1 MTSAVQPVPDDPTP
15 EGPTTPTVLTVVPG
29 GSASERAA
37 ALLRVRPYRRLWRA
51 QLLGSVGDRLGLL
64 VLLVLVVQAGAT
76 GEFGT
81 GYRAALL
88 VIAAAFALRLLTSLL
103 LGVAL
108 LHPLSRLLDR
118 LDRRWTLVG
127 VDVLRA
133 ALFVAAPFW
142 IVWDHGTSAVWLMIT
157 IFATTAAERVAALA
171 REAVGGRLLPAPAPG
186 VPAVDQRPVLRHLD
200 QWTGYAAM
208 PLAAGLLVLL
218 TLIEN
223 GVSSGV
229 GWLDAHAGT
238 VAAFGAAA
246 LLLVAAVL
254 HYLQEL
260 PPAPGPSNPWSPLSG
275 LRAPTDIAPGNAAP
289 GKSAAAP
296 RGRTGS
302 SVAFSFS
309 AAGAVAAMAGSVA
322 VAYPHAADLWAG
334 PVGFGL
340 LVLAAT
346 AAPVLGLR
354 IAASVLP
361 VLSRR
366 RLLPLA
372 LGTAGLS
379 LLLSGLVRDFVLAL
393 VLISL
398 AGLAAGVALRTS
410 TVLLDL
416 ETEEARRPV
425 VREHLRSMLRVAAG
439 VGLVAAPLLGAA
451 FGPQAFGTDSPHF
464 DHRGASLAV
473 SVVGLLLLVL
483 AAVVFF
489 RVDDRRGTAS
499 FSHDVWDALRGG
511 AQPVPHRAGTG
522 YFIALEG
529 GDGAGKSTQAQAL
542 AEWIRSKGHEVVVTR
557 EPGGSAIGQR
567 LRAMLLDVGNTGI
580 SHRAEALLYAA
591 DRAEHVDN
599 VIRPALDRGAVVI
612 TDRYMDSSVAYQGA
626 GRDLAASEV
635 ARVNRWAT
643 DGLVPDLTVLLDVD
657 PAAARERFTE
667 ALDRLESEPEDFHAR
682 VRSGFLALAAAD
694 PVRYLVVNAAQ
705 SPGEVTT
712 AIRHRLDREL
722 PLSEQER
729 VARIEQERL
738 AREAEA
744 HRIAEEARLKA
755 EAERAEREKQA
766 QLERLRMAEEE
777 KAKALQAEED
787 RKAAEKARHAAEQAR
802 LAAEA
807 EAARRAAAEQE
818 RREAE
823 AAERRRIESE
833 AARLAELERQRDERR
848 AEERRRAEDA
858 LRRAE
863 EARLAAA
870 AGVTAAEAALGAEA
884 PTREVPLAG
893 GAGGAGA
900 GGVDSGGD
908 AGSGTGG
915 AGAAAAVGDDADAGR
930 DAGDAGRDTGD
941 RRAGEEQV
949 EDAVAED
956 PSEEGGSGDD
966 GASGDGA
973 PQSGAPQA
981 DASGVE
987 AGAEAESAPASA
999 PAAAPALGV
1008 APDQP
1013 TQVITEEDRAEAV
1026 RRADEARA
1034 AELRA
1039 TEARTAGS
1047 RAAGGDAETGSA
1059 ADETA
1064 VIPRM
1069 PSGPP
1074 PQAPS
1079 AAAPPTNAPTAAP
1092 AASPAAPPA
1101 APRRGRAVTPSARPT
1116 PPEERTA
1123 VLPQVPAAPSGGAEP
1138 PSDQHRLLPRSW
1150 RVARPKSGESVQ
1162 EGSPDWLF
1170 RPEPGDE
1177 QPTRQLPQVERTT
1190 EMPLIDP
1197 APAAPSAPPQRPG
1210 RYDWA
1215 EETPLDDLPS
1225 LTDELLGSRDE
1236 WSQWDGG
1243 DDESGGKGRKGKR

>member
-1 MTSAVQPVPDDPTP
+1 MSQPPVRLTGMTSADRTGPDPLPDAH
-15 EGPTTPTVLTVVPG
+15 PTTPSVLTVVPG

-64 VLLVLVVQAGAT
+64 VLLVLAVQAGAT
-76 GEFGT
+76 GEFGS

-88 VIAAAFALRLLTSLL
+88 LVAAVFGLRLLTSLL

-108 LHPLSRLLDR
+108 LHPLSRLLDQ

-133 ALFVAAPFW
+133 GLFAVAPFW
-142 IVWDHGTSAVWLMIT
+142 IVWDHGTAAVWLLIT
-157 IFATTAAERVAALA
+157 LFVVTAAERIAAIA
-171 REAVGGRLLPAPAPG
+171 REAVGARLLPAPAPG
-186 VPAVDQRPVLRHLD
+186 VPTVDQRPVLRHLD
-200 QWTGYAAM
+200 QWTGYAAV
-208 PLAAGLLVLL
+208 PLGAALLVLL

-229 GWLDAHAGT
+229 GWLDNHAGT
-238 VAAFGAAA
+238 VAAFGAAV
-246 LLLVAAVL
+246 LLVTSAVL
-254 HYLQEL
+254 LYLQEL
-260 PPAPGPSNPWSPLSG
+260 PPAPGPSAPWSPLTG
-275 LRAPTDIAPGNAAP
+275 LWAPTDTATGAKGRAEAET
-289 GKSAAAP
+289 GAKAP

-302 SVAFSFS
+302 SVVFSFA
-309 AAGAVAAMAGSVA
+309 AAGAVAAMAGTVA

-346 AAPVLGLR
+346 AAPVVGLR
-354 IAASVLP
+354 IAGSVLP
-361 VLSRR
+361 VLGRR

-372 LGTAGLS
+372 LGTAGLA
-379 LLLSGLVRDFVLAL
+379 LLLTGLVRDFVLAL

-398 AGLAAGVALRTS
+398 AGLASGVALRTAW
-410 TVLLDL
+410 VLLDQ
-416 ETEEARRPV
+416 ETEESRRPV
-425 VREHLRSMLRVAAG
+425 VGEHLRAMLRVA
-439 VGLVAAPLLGAA
+439 VGLGLVVTPLVGAA
-451 FGPQAFGTDSPHF
+451 FGPQVFDTDSLRF
-464 DHRGASLAV
+464 DHGGAGLAV
-473 SVVGLLLLVL
+473 GVVGLLLLVL
-483 AAVVFF
+483 AVVVFF
-489 RVDDRRGTAS
+489 RADDRRGTAS
-499 FSHDVWDALRGG
+499 FSRDVWDALRGG

-542 AEWIRSKGHEVVVTR
+542 AEWIRSKGHEVVITR

-599 VIRPALDRGAVVI
+599 VIRPALERGAVVI

-667 ALDRLESEPEDFHAR
+667 VPDRLESEPEDFHAR

-705 SPGEVTT
+705 TPGEVTT

-729 VARIEQERL
+729 VARIERERL

-755 EAERAEREKQA
+755 EAEQAEREKQA
-766 QLERLRMAEEE
+766 QLERLRMDEEE
-777 KAKALQAEED
+777 KAKTLQAEED
-787 RKAAEKARHAAEQAR
+787 RKAAEKARLAAEQAR

-833 AARLAELERQRDERR
+833 AARLTELERQRDERR

-870 AGVTAAEAALGAEA
+870 AGVSAAEAALGAEA
-884 PTREVPLAG
+884 PTREVPQVA
-893 GAGGAGA
+893 ADAPVA
-900 GGVDSGGD
+900 SEDASRDSAED
-908 AGSGTGG
+908 ADQDAAQDAPRTE
-915 AGAAAAVGDDADAGR
+915 APTRQIPQVRPEDAPEDAAAAP
-930 DAGDAGRDTGD
+930 
-941 RRAGEEQV
+941 E
-949 EDAVAED
+949 
-956 PSEEGGSGDD
+956 
-966 GASGDGA
+966 
-973 PQSGAPQA
+973 
-981 DASGVE
+981 
-987 AGAEAESAPASA
+987 AEAEPEAEPEAV
-999 PAAAPALGV
+999 PVV

-1013 TQVITEEDRAEAV
+1013 TQVISEEDRAEAI
-1026 RRADEARA
+1026 RRADEAHA
-1034 AELRA
+1034 AEARA
-1039 TEARTAGS
+1039 VEARTAE
-1047 RAAGGDAETGSA
+1047 AA

-1069 PSGPP
+1069 PAGPP
-1074 PQAPS
+1074 PQTPS
-1079 AAAPPTNAPTAAP
+1079 AQ
-1092 AASPAAPPA
+1092 AASPAPSVPPATGPA
-1101 APRRGRAVTPSARPT
+1101 APKRGRAVTPPATS
-1116 PPEERTA
+1116 PEERTA
-1123 VLPQVPAAPSGGAEP
+1123 VMPQVQAAAPSTPSTP
-1138 PSDQHRLLPRSW
+1138 PADQNRLLPRSW

-1170 RPEPGDE
+1170 RPEDGQPP
-1177 QPTRQLPQVERTT
+1177 QPTRQHPPVERTT
-1190 EMPLIDP
+1190 EMPLVDP
-1197 APAAPSAPPQRPG
+1197 AAPDAPAAQPQQRSGG

-1243 DDESGGKGRKGKR
+1243 DDEADGKGRKGKR